1 MYQFSYAEVLDEGGE
16 GARERDGRALD
27 RSLELLRA
35 AETKG
40 AGTRESVEA
49 TYFASRLWTA
59 LIEDLG
65 QTENDLPKE
74 LRAGLISI
82 GIWMMKEA
90 ERIRAGQSD
99 NFRGM
104 IEISSMVREGL
115 R

>member
-1 MYQFSYAEVLDEGGE
+1 MYQFSYAEVLEGGSD
-16 GARERDGRALD
+16 GARQRDGQALD

-35 AETKG
+35 AEAAG
-40 AGTRESVEA
+40 PGTREGAEA
-49 TYFASRLWTA
+49 IYFASRLWTA

-65 QTENDLPKE
+65 QAENDLPKE

-82 GIWMMKEA
+82 GIWIMKEG
-90 ERIRAGQSD
+90 ERIRLGLSD
-99 NFRGM
+99 NFRGI